1 MELKFP
7 NHIFSGSYISAA
19 RMDGDPYKLPE
30 GSDMRLTPVVNN
42 VDGSIVGYKY
52 FNFDNAPSD
61 LTLWLELAPKG
72 GEGTITVYAGDPY
85 ESDRQVELGKVNLHA
100 DEPDVM
106 TMKSITV
113 SNSDRLKGKM
123 PVYFRFE
130 SDKKDVSLCDFYT
143 LRFQ

>member
-1 MELKFP
+1 M
-7 NHIFSGSYISAA
+7 A
-19 RMDGDPYKLPE
+19 RTRAE
-30 GSDMRLTPVVNN
+30 R
-42 VDGSIVGYKY
+42 
-52 FNFDNAPSD
+52 
-61 LTLWLELAPKG
+61 

-143 LRFQ
+143 PVSNNQASISSCIQVYGA